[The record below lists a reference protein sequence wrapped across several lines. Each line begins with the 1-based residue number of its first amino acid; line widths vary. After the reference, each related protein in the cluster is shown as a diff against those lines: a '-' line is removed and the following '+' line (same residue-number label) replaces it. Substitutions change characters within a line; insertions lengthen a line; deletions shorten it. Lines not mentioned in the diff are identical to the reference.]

1 MERKKNLLGSFGLG
15 DNHENKAQPRHA
27 SWVDQPSSER
37 IESDTRKPREK
48 PGRKPSPIQRGRS
61 KRQVTTLFFGDNF
74 EYVMR
79 RANELG
85 FKSGQLCAY
94 LNMLID
100 EDRKKHEGEIS

>member
-48 PGRKPSPIQRGRS
+48 PGRKPSPIQ
-61 KRQVTTLFFGDNF
+61 
-74 EYVMR
+74 
-79 RANELG
+79 
-85 FKSGQLCAY
+85 
-94 LNMLID
+94 
-100 EDRKKHEGEIS
+100 